1 MKLRLLIYKLMCT
14 MFILLGMTS
23 CHWLF
28 PEEEKLKYDRTVL
41 VYMAA
46 ENSLSWEDP
55 YTQKGFHQQDI
66 DEMLQAAG
74 DIPANSRLLVYL
86 DDTELPRI
94 LSIEQ
99 QNGRQPITKVL
110 HSYAAEHNS
119 GDTETLRLVMEW
131 VSENSPSLNY
141 GLVLWSHGDAW
152 LPAKA
157 PQRSIC
163 IDNGRNNSYS
173 NNGTKMDIDAV
184 ADVLAG
190 FPRLEF
196 IMFDACFMQAVEVA
210 YELRHVARYIIASP
224 AEIPNPGAP
233 YERMLKPLFS
243 IPFDAEG
250 VIDGYY
256 RAYNDSVISVFD
268 YGSDRYG
275 VSLSAINCDYL
286 DDLAAV
292 TAEMVGKYASK
303 EEVIDLDGVQ
313 RYYPLSSKSRP
324 EFHDMNGY
332 MLRLVADEADYVRW
346 KSAFDRAVPYAK
358 STAWWYSNDA
368 RMQYVDLDTYGG
380 VSCYVPQDVSIYT
393 GLNTKFRSTAWYA
406 AAGWSRV
413 GW

>member
-1 MKLRLLIYKLMCT
+1 MKQRLLLDRIMCT
-14 MFILLGMTS
+14 MFILLSMTS
-23 CHWLF
+23 CHWLC
-28 PEEEKLKYDRTVL
+28 PDEENPRFDRTVL

-46 ENSLSWEDP
+46 ENNLAGKDESG
-55 YTQKGFHQQDI
+55 KGFHEQDI

-74 DIPANSRLLVYL
+74 DIPTNSRLLVYL

-94 LSIEQ
+94 LSIEKHA
-99 QNGRQPITKVL
+99 GRRPIANVL
-110 HSYAAEHNS
+110 HSYTAEHNS
-119 GDTETLRLVMEW
+119 GDTETLRLAMEW
-131 VSENSPSLNY
+131 VSEHYPSSNY
-141 GLVLWSHGDAW
+141 GLIFWSHGDAW

-157 PQRSIC
+157 PIQRSIC
-163 IDNGRNNSYS
+163 LDNGRNNYS
-173 NNGTKMDIDAV
+173 FSGTKMDIDAV
-184 ADVLAG
+184 AEVLAA

-196 IMFDACFMQAVEVA
+196 IMFDACFMQAIEVA

-233 YERMLKPLFS
+233 YERLVAPFFS
-243 IPFDAEG
+243 VPFNAET
-250 VIDGYY
+250 VVDGYY
-256 RAYNDSVISVFD
+256 RVYNDSVISVFG

-275 VSLSAINCDYL
+275 VSLSAINCDCL
-286 DDLAAV
+286 DDLAAI
-292 TAEMVGKYASK
+292 TAEMVVKYASK
-303 EEVIDLDGVQ
+303 EAAINLNGVQ

-332 MLRLVADEADYVRW
+332 MLRLITDEADYLRW
-346 KSAFDRAVPYAK
+346 KNVFDRAVPYAK

-380 VSCYVPQDVSIYT
+380 VSCYVPQEASIYSN
-393 GLNTKFRSTAWYA
+393 LNAKFRSTAWYT

>member
-1 MKLRLLIYKLMCT
+1 MKLRFLIYKFICT
-14 MFILLGMTS
+14 MFVVLSMAS
-23 CHWLF
+23 CHWLCLD
-28 PEEEKLKYDRTVL
+28 EENPKSDRTVL

-46 ENSLSWEDP
+46 ENSLSGGE
-55 YTQKGFHQQDI
+55 FHQQDI

-74 DIPANSRLLVYL
+74 DIPDNSRLYVYL

-94 LSIEQ
+94 LSIEKQ
-99 QNGRQPITKVL
+99 DDHRPIARVL
-110 HSYAAEHNS
+110 HNYTAEHNS

-131 VSENSPSLNY
+131 VMENSPSLSY
-141 GLVLWSHGDAW
+141 GLVFWSHGDAW

-163 IDNGRNNSYS
+163 IDNGRNSSYS
-173 NNGTKMDIDAV
+173 NSGAKMDIDAV

-196 IMFDACFMQAVEVA
+196 IMFDACFMQAIEVA
-210 YELRHVARYIIASP
+210 YELRQVTRYIIASP

-233 YERMLKPLFS
+233 YDRMLKPLFS
-243 IPFDAEG
+243 VPFDAEG

-256 RAYNDSVISVFD
+256 RVYNDSIISVFGD
-268 YGSDRYG
+268 GSADRYG
-275 VSLSAINCDYL
+275 VSLSAINCVYL
-286 DDLAAV
+286 DDLAAM
-292 TAEMVGKYASK
+292 TAEMLIKYASK
-303 EEVIDLDGVQ
+303 EFVMDLDGVQ

-332 MLRLVADEADYVRW
+332 MFRLVTDEGDYVRW
-346 KSAFDRAVPYAK
+346 KSVFDRAVPYAK

-380 VSCYVPQDVSIYT
+380 VSCYVPQNVSIYS
-393 GLNTKFRSTAWYA
+393 GLNTKFCSTAWYT
-406 AAGWSRV
+406 AAGWSRI